1 MSYRTLELDPIANSG
16 GCARHVVRKEDG
28 SALEV
33 EEGLFILIIV
43 VGFELCRYM
52 FRRIPITTPTNQCR
66 YNYSTIALVSESS
79 IMMPLTPIFL

>member
-1 MSYRTLELDPIANSG
+1 MRMSYRTLELNPIANSG

-43 VGFELCRYM
+43 VVDRAHTDVG
-52 FRRIPITTPTNQCR
+52 
-66 YNYSTIALVSESS
+66 
-79 IMMPLTPIFL
+79 